1 MAQFSLE
8 HFTIKKLEKIQI
20 LFKDNVTQGSSLTL
34 KPANFYNI
42 EKHIKHTS
50 ILKVNYACCVHIT
63 DYGLIPYQRI
73 LALFIHIM
81 KAYIINYKKVCYTKN
96 PFLMKP

>member
-42 EKHIKHTS
+42 EKHINLTHINFESKLCMLCAYYRLWANPIPKNIGSFHTHNES
-50 ILKVNYACCVHIT
+50 LYNK
-63 DYGLIPYQRI
+63 L
-73 LALFIHIM
+73 
-81 KAYIINYKKVCYTKN
+81 
-96 PFLMKP
+96 

>member
-1 MAQFSLE
+1 MWHKEAAY
-8 HFTIKKLEKIQI
+8 K
-20 LFKDNVTQGSSLTL
+20 LTL

-96 PFLMKP
+96 PFLMKPWTSHHLIIQYNSHVMLR